1 MAKTKAAGKT
11 HQKPPRP
18 GKRLGI
24 KLSAGQK
31 AKTGAIIVRQRGS
44 QFHPG
49 PGTKMGRDFTIFA
62 VKEGIVEFGQKLG
75 KKIVSSK

>member
-1 MAKTKAAGKT
+1 MATTKAAGKT

-31 AKTGAIIVRQRGS
+31 AKIGAIIVRQRGS
-44 QFHPG
+44 EFHPG
-49 PGTKMGRDFTIFA
+49 PGAKMGRDFTIFA
-62 VKEGIVEFGQKLG
+62 VKEGIVKFSQKLG
-75 KKIVSSK
+75 KKIVSSQ